1 MYEDITGFRTVMSP
15 GVIASTAAASTTEV
29 AVARVMIHKPYTLY
43 GLAIMAGTAA
53 QVPAGSTM
61 AFRVWVNGVR
71 KGVGTMTLVPG
82 AGSIVHAGRLLPA
95 GITGPANSAL
105 SVSVAAAAATA
116 GTNFRVQYVYHHG
129 HKA

>member
-1 MYEDITGFRTVMSP
+1 MFEDIAGLRTLISP
-15 GVIASTAAASTTEV
+15 GIIGTTGAASTTEI
-29 AVARVMIHKPYTLY
+29 AVTRVMIHKPYTLY

-53 QVPAGSTM
+53 QLPAGSTM

-71 KGVGTMTLVPG
+71 KGVGTITLVGG
-82 AGSIVHAGRLLPA
+82 AGSVVHAGRLLPS